1 MGATAIDH
9 RRILERLEPVGTRR
23 SAVELAT
30 LLNESPPRVR
40 RALSDLARAGLVMVL
55 RTGGRI
61 TFERRPAPH
70 HRHGKARVPSEAPS
84 ETSQPGADDEGHE
97 RRARDPRAHRRRVF

>member
-9 RRILERLEPVGTRR
+9 RRILERLEPAGTRR

-40 RALSDLARAGLVMVL
+40 RALSDLTRAGLVIAL

-61 TFERRPAPH
+61 TFERRPAHH
-70 HRHGKARVPSEAPS
+70 HRHAKARVPSGAQTD
-84 ETSQPGADDEGHE
+84 TSSYGANEDGHE
-97 RRARDPRAHRRRVF
+97 RRAKDPRAHRRRVF